1 MKQTTSHI
9 IMIAPTNFGFNE
21 EAFITNKFQQHPDEY
36 QLSKIQD
43 VVLDEFNSFVK
54 LLSDKSVNVHI
65 YSDVPNSKTP
75 DSIFPNN
82 WISTH
87 QTGELITYP
96 MGVSNRR
103 GERRKDI
110 VSSLIAEY
118 GFSHIDF
125 SDRENRNPPAYL
137 EGTGS
142 MILDHKNK
150 IVYGAISPRTDQ
162 KTMEDLAETIGY
174 DAVAFAAYGK
184 TGELIYHTNVMMCAG
199 DRYIIVGVDTI
210 DEKDRTRILD
220 SIAASGKEIVNLSN
234 DQVHNH
240 FTGNMLQIENDKG
253 ETILVMS
260 KTAFDSLNEDQL
272 TQLNKLNDHIVSPA
286 IPTIERIGGGSAR
299 CMMAELFLPV
309 HN

>member
-1 MKQTTSHI
+1 MDTI
-9 IMIAPTNFGFNE
+9 
-21 EAFITNKFQQHPDEY
+21 
-36 QLSKIQD
+36 
-43 VVLDEFNSFVK
+43 
-54 LLSDKSVNVHI
+54 
-65 YSDVPNSKTP
+65 
-75 DSIFPNN
+75 
-82 WISTH
+82 
-87 QTGELITYP
+87 
-96 MGVSNRR
+96 
-103 GERRKDI
+103 
-110 VSSLIAEY
+110 
-118 GFSHIDF
+118 HIDF

-174 DAVAFAAYGK
+174 DSVAFKAYGK

-199 DRYIIVGVDTI
+199 LGYIIVGDDTI
-210 DEKDRTRILD
+210 DEQDRTRVLD
-220 SIAASGKEIVNLSN
+220 SVASSGKEILSLSK

-240 FTGNMLQIENDKG
+240 FAGNMLQIENDKG

-260 KTAFDSLNEDQL
+260 KTAFDSLNEDQSK
-272 TQLNKLNDHIVSPA
+272 QLNKLNDHIVIPA
-286 IPTIERIGGGSAR
+286 IPTVERIGGGSAR